1 VSDRPILLIV
11 PEQFETKRLFIRAPL
26 YGDGSMVNAAI
37 HESIEELRPW
47 MPWAQQTPTI
57 DDSEENVR
65 RARLKF
71 MERSDLR
78 LHLIDKETGEFIG
91 GSGLHRIDWTVKKF
105 EIGYWIRT
113 SRSGNGLMT
122 EAVDGIT
129 DFAIN
134 RLLANRIEIRCDS
147 RNFRSMRIAERLGFT
162 LEGILRSE
170 KCDTTGALRNTII
183 FAKVRGQEF

>member
-1 VSDRPILLIV
+1 MSDRPILLIV